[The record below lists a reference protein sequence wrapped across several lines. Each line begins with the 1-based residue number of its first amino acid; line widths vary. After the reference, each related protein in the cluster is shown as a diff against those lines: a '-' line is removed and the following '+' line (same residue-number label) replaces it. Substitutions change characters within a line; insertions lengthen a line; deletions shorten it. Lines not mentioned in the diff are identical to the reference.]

1 MTKPTGTSA
10 TNSGLL
16 AIAAAAAVLLAACSS
31 PVAPASVAPAK
42 VQTKDPVTVNVGQAI
57 LTVGAVGMYVAIEKG
72 FYTEQNVTFNL
83 IQLQSGSTA
92 TQAIASGSVDFVNA
106 GSFDVATA
114 VSKGVPLQAFATI
127 GGIGIETCVSTELAQ
142 TFKLTSTSTVAEV
155 MSALKGRTV
164 GITGPN
170 SAPDLVLRYL
180 LQKHANL
187 KPDADVKIVSLGS
200 IPAELTALGRGQI
213 DAFLQSPPA
222 CEQAQAAGT
231 GVPLVRPSQFTP
243 DMQGMPLGVLYT
255 RKEYIQAHENV
266 ISRVAAAT
274 AKGGAFAKSNTD
286 ETLIVLKKYFPT
298 VEDATLRDTLVNI
311 VQPTLSADGK
321 MSQAEWTKVSNLLRT
336 SGAIDK
342 DLDTQEG
349 GLWTNAYLP

>member
-1 MTKPTGTSA
+1 MIQLTRTTAAGTTLFAMSCA
-10 TNSGLL
+10 ASLL
-16 AIAAAAAVLLAACSS
+16 VSACSGPPS
-31 PVAPASVAPAK
+31 QPTAVPAK
-42 VQTKDPVTVNVGQAI
+42 AQSQEPATVNVGQAI

-72 FYTEQNVTFNL
+72 LYQEQNITFNL

-114 VSKGVPLQAFATI
+114 VGKGVPLQAFATI
-127 GGIGIETCVSTELAQ
+127 GGITIETCVSNELAQ
-142 TFKLTSTSTVAEV
+142 ANHLSSSSSVEEV
-155 MSALKGRTV
+155 MSAMKGRTV

-180 LQKHANL
+180 LPQHAQL

-200 IPAELTALGRGQI
+200 IPAELTALQRGQI
-213 DAFLQSPPA
+213 DAFMQSPPA

-231 GVPLVRPSQFTP
+231 GVPLLRPAQFSP

-255 RKEYIQAHENV
+255 RKDYIQAHQSL

-274 AKGGAFAKSNTD
+274 ARGTAFAKTNTD
-286 ETLIVLKKYFPT
+286 ETLVVLKKYFPT

-311 VQPTLSADGK
+311 VQPTLPLDGK
-321 MSQAEWTKVSNLLRT
+321 MSQEEWTKVSNLLRI

-342 DLDTQEG
+342 DLNTQEG
-349 GLWTNAYLP
+349 DLWTNAYLP